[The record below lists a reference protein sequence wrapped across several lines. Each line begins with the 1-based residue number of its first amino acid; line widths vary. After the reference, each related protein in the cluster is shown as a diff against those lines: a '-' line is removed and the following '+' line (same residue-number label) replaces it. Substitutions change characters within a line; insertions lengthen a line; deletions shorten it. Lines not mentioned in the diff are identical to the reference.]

1 MAAGENSPPGLLRR
15 WSGATLGLALLAVLV
30 AVNGVAIGA
39 VLDARRSA
47 RDAAR
52 IDLEL
57 ETQVHARSLEAAM
70 ANLRADLAFLA
81 QSPPIAQ
88 LAPIESERD
97 PMVRRWQRLDAEST
111 LLLFFVPQP
120 ALQRVSVEA
129 ADGRPLMVVGRLDGV
144 PQILSTPVPGDA
156 GPDASRSDPIPQ
168 TTPPDV
174 ALLEA
179 SSSIGS
185 PEVGRLRAWIDPSE
199 LISQVAVGLEDRL
212 RLEARQPSGDAR
224 QGEVQVSIPLSDAAW
239 TPSQTWWLTRSEPN
253 LQVVQSFEDQTR
265 RYRTVLALNLIVVLL
280 TLGLGYLAFRQARD
294 NARLEAENAQQARVR
309 ELERSLMHSERL
321 ASVGRL
327 AAGMAHEINNP
338 LEGMANYLTVLEED
352 LDRGDLEQ
360 ATEWTPRLRQG
371 LDRAAGVLRQVLA
384 FSDPGK
390 GPKEAVD
397 LSEAVAETVN
407 FVASNPAFR
416 SVPIRWRKPDH
427 PIVVF
432 ANPTAVGQLV
442 LNLLLNA
449 CEAQLENR
457 GAPSESAVEVTCD
470 TDDAGRAV
478 LVVAD
483 HGPGFDPEV
492 LDHLFEPFF
501 SGRGSSGLGLAV
513 CHGIVQD
520 VGGTITASNREGG
533 GARLRIELP
542 MRSTLDEHEAAS

>member
-15 WSGATLGLALLAVLV
+15 WSGATLGLTLLAVLV
-30 AVNGVAIGA
+30 AVNGIAIGA

-57 ETQVHARSLEAAM
+57 ETQVHARSLEAAL

-88 LAPIESERD
+88 LAPVENERD

-111 LLLFFVPQP
+111 LLLFFVPQS

-129 ADGRPLMVVGRLDGV
+129 EDGRPLMVVGRLDGV
-144 PQILSTPVPGDA
+144 PQILSTTVSTEPVSQFTA
-156 GPDASRSDPIPQ
+156 PDA
-168 TTPPDV
+168 
-174 ALLEA
+174 ALLET

-185 PEVGRLRAWIDPSE
+185 PEVGRLRAWIDPRA
-199 LISQVAVGLEDRL
+199 LVSQVAVGLEDRL
-212 RLEARQPSGDAR
+212 RLETEQPSAATRDAEI
-224 QGEVQVSIPLSDAAW
+224 EVSVSLTETAW
-239 TPSQTWWLTRSEPN
+239 TPKRTWWLTRSEPN

-265 RYRTVLALNLIVVLL
+265 RYRTVLALNLAVVLL
-280 TLGLGYLAFRQARD
+280 TLGLGYVAFRQARA

-352 LDRGDLEQ
+352 LDRGDLAQ
-360 ATEWTPRLRQG
+360 ASEWTPRLREG

-397 LSEAVAETVN
+397 LSEAVDETVN
-407 FVASNPAFR
+407 FVSSNPSFR
-416 SVPIRWRKPDH
+416 PVPIRWQKPDH
-427 PIVVF
+427 PIEVC
-432 ANPTAVGQLV
+432 ANPTAIGQLV

-449 CEAQLENR
+449 CEAQLESS
-457 GAPSESAVEVTCD
+457 GASENLVEVTCD
-470 TDDAGRAV
+470 IDQPGRAL
-478 LVVAD
+478 LVVTD
-483 HGPGFDPEV
+483 HGPGFDPEI

-533 GARLRIELP
+533 GARLRVELP
-542 MRSTLDEHEAAS
+542 MRPTLDEYEDAS